1 MTWTVR
7 GDRETLPRERAVSL
21 SLIHICQYQVND
33 KAYNKLNFSIHNY
46 FFAKALDQV
55 RPGGVV
61 AFVTSRYTMDAKDS
75 TVRRYLAQRA
85 ELLLSLIHIWRKRN

>member
-1 MTWTVR
+1 MPF
-7 GDRETLPRERAVSL
+7 G
-21 SLIHICQYQVND
+21 QYQVND

-75 TVRRYLAQRA
+75 TCLLYTSRA
-85 ELLLSLIHIWRKRN
+85 EREL

>member
-1 MTWTVR
+1 MPF
-7 GDRETLPRERAVSL
+7 G
-21 SLIHICQYQVND
+21 QYQVND

-46 FFAKALDQV
+46 FFAKSLDQV

-75 TVRRYLAQRA
+75 TVRRYLAPVSYTHLDVYKRQHTRRRA
-85 ELLLSLIHIWRKRN
+85 RLSQ